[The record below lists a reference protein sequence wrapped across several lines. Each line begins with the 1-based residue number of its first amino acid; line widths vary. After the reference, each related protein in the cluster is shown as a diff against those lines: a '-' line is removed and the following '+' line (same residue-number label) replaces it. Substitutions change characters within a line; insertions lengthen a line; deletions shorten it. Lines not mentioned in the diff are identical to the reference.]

1 MNFRFQKA
9 ILTVLL
15 FVSATLGALT
25 YAHILKAQ
33 ESNHLTAEDHVEITS
48 LYARFNQGSDF
59 RNADLWLSTFSD
71 DAVFTLP
78 NGQRIVGKDA
88 LREWRLKSF
97 GDKTGDSKRRHLHGS
112 IQLTSAANGEARGR
126 AYWLVLDVSDK
137 EPKLASTGFVDDVF
151 VETKEGWR
159 FKTHTVHADATSN

>member
-9 ILTVLL
+9 IWAVLL
-15 FVSATLGALT
+15 CVSAALGGLT
-25 YAHILKAQ
+25 YSQILKAQ

-78 NGQRIVGKDA
+78 TGRRIVGKNA

-97 GDKTGDSKRRHLHGS
+97 GGKTGDSKRRHLHGS
-112 IQLTSAANGEARGR
+112 IQLTSTANGEAAGR
-126 AYWLVLDVSDK
+126 AYWIVLDVSKK
-137 EPKLASTGFVDDVF
+137 EPELASTGFVDDVF

-159 FKTHTVHADATSN
+159 FKTHTVHADAMGN